1 MTMRRPWSSV
11 RVLQEA
17 TQMMLACVFELLEY
31 TLPHKL
37 SPAKFAAL
45 AVAETPSTA
54 TRLLEE
60 LNEEWNLVLSM
71 EAHHESAQLL
81 HSQCRYVRNQSFRK
95 MHCCL
100 EKNRNTLSPELKST
114 ILAWHPP
121 LQSSSNLEN
130 VFGDIE
136 SAIRRSSRA
145 DAGSLAN
152 MMAVAIRGLTHRMDT
167 EETGQPLV
175 LNPEI
180 SGLKNKIWSPA
191 SAAPCS

>member
-1 MTMRRPWSSV
+1 
-11 RVLQEA
+11 
-17 TQMMLACVFELLEY
+17 
-31 TLPHKL
+31 
-37 SPAKFAAL
+37 
-45 AVAETPSTA
+45 
-54 TRLLEE
+54 
-60 LNEEWNLVLSM
+60 
-71 EAHHESAQLL
+71 
-81 HSQCRYVRNQSFRK
+81 

-100 EKNRNTLSPELKST
+100 EKNQNTLSPELKST

-175 LNPEI
+175 LNQEDFRGPEI